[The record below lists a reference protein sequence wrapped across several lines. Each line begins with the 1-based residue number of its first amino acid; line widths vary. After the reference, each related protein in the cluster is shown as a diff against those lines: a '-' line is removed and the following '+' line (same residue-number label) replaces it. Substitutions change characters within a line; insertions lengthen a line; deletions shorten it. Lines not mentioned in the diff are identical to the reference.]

1 MTECKQL
8 DLALPRVKGRQVRVD
23 FGGGDVSSD
32 GGLIAIREVDR
43 KMKLTERVA
52 RLLRDPRMSG
62 KVEHKV
68 VRMLRQR
75 VYGICAGWED
85 LNDAE
90 ELRHDPLLQ
99 TLAGRDRAL
108 ASASTLCR
116 LENQQ
121 DRATAIRVSKLLVE
135 LFLDGFEKEPEE
147 LILDFDATNDPVH
160 GHQEGRFF
168 HGYYDE
174 YCFLP
179 LYVFCGDQLLVAYL
193 RQSNQDA
200 AKHAGAILK
209 LLVRQIRSRFPNTR
223 IIFRGDSG
231 FCRDLILS
239 WCDRFDVGYVV
250 GIARNKVLEKKGEEL
265 QQKAAQQYAQTGQKQ
280 RLFGGFEYKAGS
292 WNWMRWVIHKAE
304 HTAKGSNPRFV
315 VTSLDRDEQTVYEQR
330 YCPRGE
336 MENRIKEQMQL
347 FSDRTSAH
355 EWWPNQWRV
364 LLSAL
369 AYTLME
375 KLRSTALK
383 GTEFAKAQMSTIR
396 SKLLKIGAVITRNSR
411 TVHIRLSSSFPK
423 QQLFALIMH
432 RLGAT

>member
-8 DLALPRVKGRQVRVD
+8 KLALPRVKGRQVRVD

-32 GGLIAIREVDR
+32 GGLVAIREVDR

-52 RLLRDPRMSG
+52 RLLRDPR
-62 KVEHKV
+62 
-68 VRMLRQR
+68 QR
-75 VYGICAGWED
+75 VYGMCAGWED

-90 ELRHDPLLQ
+90 ALRHDPLLQ
-99 TLAGRDRAL
+99 TLTGRDRAL

-116 LENQQ
+116 HENQQ
-121 DRATAIRVSKLLVE
+121 DRATAVSVSKLLVE
-135 LFLDGFEKEPEE
+135 LFLNGFEKEPEE

-239 WCDRFDVGYVV
+239 WCDRFD
-250 GIARNKVLEKKGEEL
+250 
-265 QQKAAQQYAQTGQKQ
+265 
-280 RLFGGFEYKAGS
+280 FGGFEYKAGS
-292 WNWMRWVIHKAE
+292 WKWMRWVIHKAE
-304 HTAKGSNPRFV
+304 HTDKGSNPRFV
-315 VTSLDRDEQTVYEQR
+315 VTNLDTDEQTVYEQR